1 MAVTLVVTGGLRECT
16 GGLQKLEVAAGPTVK
31 EMLGT
36 LSIRPELVAAVMR
49 DGELVSQEYRPE
61 DGETVVLVAVLG
73 GG

>member
-1 MAVTLVVTGGLRECT
+1 MAVTLVATGGLREYT
-16 GGLQKLEVAAGPTVK
+16 GGLQELEVAAGPTVK

-36 LSIRPELVAAVMR
+36 LGIRPELVAAVMR
-49 DGELVSQEYRPE
+49 NRELVSKDYRPE